1 MKELLDLKAIWEWC
15 VEKGR
20 TPAGLVAFIVVSIW
34 FGMALKEKMITDDC
48 KFMGTFRD
56 GVYSYNCS
64 ARVR

>member
-1 MKELLDLKAIWEWC
+1 MKELIDIKAFWDWF

-20 TPAGLVAFIVVSIW
+20 TTAGLVIFIVMAFW
-34 FGMALKEKMITDDC
+34 FGMTLKEKMITDDC

>member
-1 MKELLDLKAIWEWC
+1 MKELLDLQRFWAWC
-15 VEKGR
+15 SVKWK
-20 TPAGLVAFIVVSIW
+20 TPAGAVAFTLLAFW

-56 GVYSYNCS
+56 GAYSYNCS

>member
-1 MKELLDLKAIWEWC
+1 MRELIDLKMMWAKFLTHW
-15 VEKGR
+15 R
-20 TPAGLVAFIVVSIW
+20 TPVGAVVSIILAVV
-34 FGMALKEKMITDDC
+34 FGMLLKEKLITDDC